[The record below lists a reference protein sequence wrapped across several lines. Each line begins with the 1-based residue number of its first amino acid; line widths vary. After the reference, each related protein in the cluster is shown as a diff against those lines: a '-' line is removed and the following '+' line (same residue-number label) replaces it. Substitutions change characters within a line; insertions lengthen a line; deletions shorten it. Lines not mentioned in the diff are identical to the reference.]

1 MIIRKEDI
9 TDYINNY
16 PLEDIDE
23 LDLIE
28 GLSNIYGVSLLNEK
42 DSINVL
48 YVIEELVKEVCLEKR
63 QMEEVYKRRKKSL
76 ESLKKLKLPE
86 QRSEEWYS
94 MRSRILTASS
104 FASAL
109 DKCHFTSR
117 DELLLSKIEP
127 KPYESNPIT
136 EWGVK
141 YEDIAIM
148 FYEEL
153 YNTKVL
159 DFGLIPH
166 KTFNIFGAS
175 PDGICEDTG
184 NDEYTGRMVEI
195 KCPPKRKFTKTVPPH
210 YGMQVQ
216 GQLEVCDL
224 DECDFFQ
231 VKIEEYKN
239 FEEYSKDNWIN
250 ESSCL
255 NSWGRTALNFPKGC
269 SLTYIKSN
277 ETKLSY
283 LYPRFNLSDSMYSIW
298 LQENKTKIEEEG
310 HKFVEAKWWFI
321 SRYECTLIKR
331 DKKWWINNIEHVLSF
346 YNDLML
352 YKNSPEKLNIL
363 KQRIIEKKK
372 NKKNIQTLNNFVLIS
387 EDEDN

>member
-1 MIIRKEDI
+1 
-9 TDYINNY
+9 
-16 PLEDIDE
+16 
-23 LDLIE
+23 
-28 GLSNIYGVSLLNEK
+28 
-42 DSINVL
+42 
-48 YVIEELVKEVCLEKR
+48 
-63 QMEEVYKRRKKSL
+63 
-76 ESLKKLKLPE
+76 
-86 QRSEEWYS
+86 
-94 MRSRILTASS
+94 
-104 FASAL
+104 
-109 DKCHFTSR
+109 
-117 DELLLSKIEP
+117 
-127 KPYESNPIT
+127 
-136 EWGVK
+136 
-141 YEDIAIM
+141 
-148 FYEEL
+148 
-153 YNTKVL
+153 
-159 DFGLIPH
+159 
-166 KTFNIFGAS
+166 
-175 PDGICEDTG
+175 
-184 NDEYTGRMVEI
+184 MVEI

>member
-86 QRSEEWYS
+86 QRSEEGYS